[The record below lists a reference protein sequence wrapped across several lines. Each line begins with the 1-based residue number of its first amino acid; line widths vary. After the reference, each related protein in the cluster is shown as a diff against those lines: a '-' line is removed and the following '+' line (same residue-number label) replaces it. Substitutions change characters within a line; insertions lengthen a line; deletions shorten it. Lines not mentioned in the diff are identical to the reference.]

1 MLTISGTGC
10 ALMDYLYA
18 DVRLDAEA
26 FVRYRSRAGGD
37 GGLEPGKLVF
47 VEDLE
52 RFTGKPFAEI
62 LRELTGGARPDRAN
76 LGGPSIV
83 SLIHAA
89 QMLEGHDVHV
99 RFFGARG
106 NDESADSIMNIVERM
121 PLDASGY
128 RVFEGHTP
136 FTQVFSDPT
145 YDHGHGERTFV
156 NERGV
161 ADLFAAEHLPDSFF
175 DADIVAFGGTALVPQ
190 IHDNLT
196 SLCRRAQANG
206 AVVVVNTVYDFQNE
220 AKARQQKDGSMSEA
234 GTLEGGR
241 SNGGRWPLGESDETY
256 RFIDVL
262 VTDREEALRLSGT
275 ENSEA
280 ALAFFH
286 AQGTGAAIIT
296 DGARDILFYSDGSLF
311 SMPIVSGLHLRRLG
325 VDGVAAFSVPV
336 SAEIRRVLASA
347 ERPTGDTTGCG
358 DNFVGGLLASIALQL
373 EAGTKRGRLDLV
385 DACSMAIVSGGFSC
399 FYIGGTYLETHPGE
413 KRQSIEQ
420 YYKLYREQLA
430 ISSSDRAWP
439 ATAGSDTLNQDAAR

>member
-26 FVRYRSRAGGD
+26 FVRYRSRTGGD

-52 RFTGKPFAEI
+52 RFAGKPFEEI

-89 QMLEGHDVHV
+89 QMLEGHDVRV

-106 NDESADSIMNIVERM
+106 NDESADSIMHIVERM

-175 DADIVAFGGTALVPQ
+175 EADIVAFGGTALVPQ

-196 SLCRRAQANG
+196 SLCRRARANG
-206 AVVVVNTVYDFQNE
+206 AVVVVNTVYDFRNE
-220 AKARQQKDGSMSEA
+220 AKAHRHKDGSLSGA

-275 ENSEA
+275 ESSEA

-286 AQGTGAAIIT
+286 TRGTGAAIIT
-296 DGARDILFYSDGSLF
+296 DGARDILSYSDGSLF
-311 SMPIVSGLHLRRLG
+311 SAPAASGLHFRRLG
-325 VDGVAAFSVPV
+325 EDGVAAFSVPV
-336 SAEIRRVLASA
+336 SADIRRVLENA

-373 EAGTKRGRLDLV
+373 EAGEKRGRLDLV
-385 DACSMAIVSGGFSC
+385 DACSMAVVSGGFSC
-399 FYIGGTYLETHPGE
+399 FYIGGTYQETRPGE
-413 KRQSIEQ
+413 KRQNIER

-430 ISSSDRAWP
+430 MRNSGRARL
-439 ATAGSDTLNQDAAR
+439 ATAGSDTLNHDAPR